1 MADSPRSPAGPNAET
16 ISRRKALR
24 SLAFGAVSA
33 VSGLLGWRWQ
43 TRSRDADGIPW
54 PLRTAHELNEK
65 LWRTLY
71 SPRRLAPT
79 FPPERAR
86 EPRANGFYGLA
97 GPPDPG
103 HRVELLAADGRPLRS
118 LSAAEA
124 FDGLPRIDQ
133 VTELK
138 CVEGWSEVVHWS
150 GVQFAAFAARHR
162 LLERP
167 DGQQYRYVAL
177 ATPDRGY
184 YVGLELETVLH
195 PQTLL
200 CDRMNGRPLTPEHG
214 APLRLVTTLKYGV
227 KNIKRIGSIRF
238 TDDRPPDYWAERGYD
253 WYLGH

>member
-16 ISRRKALR
+16 ISRRKTLR

-54 PLRTAHELNEK
+54 PLRT
-65 LWRTLY
+65 
-71 SPRRLAPT
+71 
-79 FPPERAR
+79 AR

-124 FDGLPRIDQ
+124 FDALPRIDQ

-200 CDRMNGRPLTPEHG
+200 CDRMNGRPLEPEHG

-238 TDDRPPDYWAERGYD
+238 TNDRLPDYWAERGYD